1 LYLKCLITLPFNY
14 KGIVNRK
21 SGDHIGCL
29 VHGLFNIALP
39 KPLHVNSEQWPGKLA
54 KLHDNVRFRIGK
66 VDLNSVV
73 PYIEGRIIEL
83 M

>member
-1 LYLKCLITLPFNY
+1 
-14 KGIVNRK
+14 
-21 SGDHIGCL
+21 
-29 VHGLFNIALP
+29 
-39 KPLHVNSEQWPGKLA
+39 VNSEQWPGKLA